1 MNISL
6 NQTVPS
12 GQTWK
17 FKISNGKQ
25 YKVYSSSKYLLYEL
39 TDNNLVITARKEA
52 SNGDNVV
59 LVNGD
64 QSTTY
69 TLNKQAIPIPTTE
82 TFIAYYGN
90 TSTEMPSTYTD
101 GTSKVITD
109 GTFEFIANNK
119 IAWFALPQQL
129 EVNDVIETM
138 FGTSWKGDIPEL
150 TNAVVSGDY
159 RMYHINFEIST
170 PHSTNLKIIYT
181 K

>member
-17 FKISNGKQ
+17 FRISNGKQ

-52 SNGDNVV
+52 SNGDNIV

-64 QSTTY
+64 QFTTY

-90 TSTEMPSTYTD
+90 TSTEMPSTYTG

-109 GTFEFIANNK
+109 GTFEFVANDK

-138 FGTSWKGDIPEL
+138 FGTSWKGDIPEIQ
-150 TNAVVSGDY
+150 NAVVVGDY
-159 RMYHINFEIST
+159 RMYHIDFGVTEAHT
-170 PHSTNLKIIYT
+170 TNLKITYT